1 MRLLKILILTLLT
14 FSLVYSQEESRS
26 TKAPN
31 FMLEDLNG
39 DYIELS
45 ELIGDGP
52 ILISFWATWCKPCV
66 EELAQYK
73 KIFDEFKDD
82 GLLLLAISTD
92 NEKSVAK
99 VKPYVKSKGYDFT
112 TLLDTNSKVARKFY
126 ARAVPYTVILDKNG
140 NIVYQH
146 LGYKK
151 GDELEVK
158 KLIKN
163 LIDG

>member
-1 MRLLKILILTLLT
+1 MRFLKILFFVLLT
-14 FSLVYSQEESRS
+14 ISVTTAQEESET

-39 DYIELS
+39 EYVELN
-45 ELIGDGP
+45 ELLGEGP

-73 KIFDEFKDD
+73 KIYNEFKDD
-82 GLLLLAISTD
+82 GLIMLGISTD

-99 VKPYVKSKGYDFT
+99 VKPYIKSKGYDFT
-112 TLLDTNSKVARKFY
+112 ILLDTNSEVARKFY
-126 ARAVPYTVILDKNG
+126 ARAVPYTVVLDKEG

-151 GDELEVK
+151 GDEIKV
-158 KLIKN
+158 KN
-163 LIDG
+163 LIKSLLDS

>member
-14 FSLVYSQEESRS
+14 FTFAYAQEDNES

-31 FMLEDLNG
+31 FMLEDLKG
-39 DYIELS
+39 DYIELN

-73 KIFDEFKDD
+73 KIFDEFKDE
-82 GLLLLAISTD
+82 GLIMLGISTD

-112 TLLDTNSKVARKFY
+112 ILLDTNSEVARKFY